1 MDDSTTHLDGQLRTG
16 QSATAGIRV
25 GTAPSAVAANVVDRT
40 RIVLV
45 RPQHPGN
52 IGSTARAMK
61 NMGLRDLVL
70 VRPRKF
76 PHAQA
81 TALAA
86 GAADVLERAQV
97 VDTLAEALLGCVQVA
112 GTTARSRYLSQ
123 PVYTPREW
131 VARCVAHAAEGPCAL
146 LFGCERTGLTNDE
159 LDEAQELVSIPVDA
173 AYPSLNLAQAVQ
185 VMCYELRQG
194 QPAVSPAPVR
204 EVVPQLEMDR
214 FYAHL
219 ERTLVLT
226 KFLDPDNPRLLM
238 RRLRLLFGRLE
249 PDANEMNILRGILT
263 AVETAI
269 QGRAKA
275 AR

>member
-1 MDDSTTHLDGQLRTG
+1 MDDSPRQPQPAD
-16 QSATAGIRV
+16 
-25 GTAPSAVAANVVDRT
+25 SAVPTVVNRT

-70 VRPRKF
+70 VQPRKF

-86 GAADVLERAQV
+86 GAADLLEQARIV
-97 VDTLAEALLGCVQVA
+97 ETLPEALTGCVHVA

-131 VARCVAHAAEGPCAL
+131 VARCTARVAEGPVAL
-146 LFGCERTGLTNDE
+146 LFGCERTGLTNEE

-185 VMCYELRQG
+185 VMCYELHQG
-194 QPAVSPAPVR
+194 QPAALATTVR
-204 EVVPQLEMDR
+204 DVVPQLEMDR
-214 FYAHL
+214 FYGHL

-226 KFLDPDNPRLLM
+226 EFLDPANPRFLM

-249 PDANEMNILRGILT
+249 PNANEMNILRGILT
-263 AVETAI
+263 SVETRI
-269 QGRAKA
+269 HGHDKA
-275 AR
+275 LR